1 MAFDVSRRD
10 VLRFGLVAAG
20 AVTGVAAV
28 GAVSE
33 AASADATGAP
43 ATDPPSPMPRLA
55 QAWQQAPQILRRVT
69 PPTFR
74 DASFDITA
82 YGAVGDGSTDSTNA
96 IRAAVADCARS
107 GGGHVVVPSGTFVSG
122 AIHLQSGVDLHL
134 DDGAVLRGSTD
145 LEQYLPNVYTRWQGI
160 ECYNYS
166 PLIYA
171 NGQQNVAV
179 TGTGTIDGQGTVAS
193 WHSWGGGGA
202 DWTALQQMG
211 ADGVPVEQR
220 QFGAGHK
227 LRPNMV
233 QFYGCQNVLV
243 ADLTLVN
250 PPMWT
255 VHPVL
260 CSNVTVRDITVHST
274 ISNGDGCDPECSSDV
289 HIDGCRFDTNDDC
302 IAIKAGRD
310 ADGRRVNVPSQD
322 IVVENCEFS
331 GRWGGITIGS
341 EMSGGVRN
349 VFARDC
355 RINPPDFPGMYP
367 VKYAL
372 YAKSNQARGGFI
384 EDIYLKDFTGQN
396 VERQAIYVTMNYSG
410 GDDETYF
417 PTVERIAVQGMLI
430 DGAQAVL
437 YLDGLATD
445 HLDDVTVANS
455 EFSDITGQDTVDNTD
470 DLTLFQVTVN
480 GQPAT

>member
-1 MAFDVSRRD
+1 MTYDLSRRD
-10 VLRFGLVAAG
+10 ALRLGLLAAG

-28 GAVSE
+28 GAVRDP
-33 AASADATGAP
+33 ASADTVTAAAAG
-43 ATDPPSPMPRLA
+43 PPSPMPGLA
-55 QAWQQAPQILRRVT
+55 EAWQRAPEILRRIT
-69 PPTFR
+69 PPTFP
-74 DASFDITA
+74 DATFDITD
-82 YGAVGDGSTDSTNA
+82 YGAVGDGSTDCTGA
-96 IRAAVADCARS
+96 IRAAVADCAQS
-107 GGGHVVVPSGTFVSG
+107 GGGHVLVPAGTFLTG
-122 AIHLQSGVDLHL
+122 AIHLKSGVDLHL
-134 DDGAVLRGSTD
+134 ESGATIQGSTD
-145 LEQYLPNVYTRWQGI
+145 LDQYLPNVYTRWQGI

-166 PLIYA
+166 PLVYA
-171 NGQQNVAV
+171 NGQRDLAV
-179 TGTGTIDGQGTVAS
+179 TGSGTIDGQGTLAP
-193 WHSWGGGGA
+193 WHSWGSSGA
-202 DWTALQQMG
+202 DWDLLQQMG

-220 QFGAGHK
+220 QFGDGHK

-233 QFYGCQNVLV
+233 QFYGCENVLV
-243 ADLTLVN
+243 SDLTLVN

-255 VHPVL
+255 LHPVL
-260 CSNVTVRDITVHST
+260 SRNVTVRNVTVHST

-289 HIDGCRFDTNDDC
+289 HISGCRFDTNDDC

-322 IVVENCEFS
+322 IVVENCDFS

-355 RINPPDFPGMYP
+355 RINPADFPGRYP

-372 YAKSNQARGGFI
+372 YGKTNQARGGYI
-384 EDIYLKDFTGQN
+384 EDIYLKDFTGAG

-410 GDDETYF
+410 GDDQTFF

-445 HLDDVTVANS
+445 HLVDVTVANS
-455 EFSDITGQDTVDNTD
+455 EFSDVTGQDTVDNTD
-470 DLTLFQVTVN
+470 DLTLFHVTVN
-480 GQPAT
+480 GQPTR